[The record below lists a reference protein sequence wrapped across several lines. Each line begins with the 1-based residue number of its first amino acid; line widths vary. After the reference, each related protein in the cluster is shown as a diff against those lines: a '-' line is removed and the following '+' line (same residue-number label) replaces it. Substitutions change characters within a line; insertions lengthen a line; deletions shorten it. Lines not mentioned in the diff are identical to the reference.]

1 MPSFRVLLITL
12 FLSLPLAGCSS
23 FNDLKN
29 EVMKGVSQK
38 QIEPAVLSKSSP
50 RKVKPLRAPSL
61 KTPAPSSKCSY
72 IVRDLSVPNATAVWC
87 MPRVSRR

>member
-1 MPSFRVLLITL
+1 MSLFRVVFFTL
-12 FLSLPLAGCSS
+12 FLSVPLTGCSS
-23 FNDLKN
+23 FSDFKKSVL
-29 EVMKGVSQK
+29 KGVSQK
-38 QIEPAVLSKSSP
+38 QVEPSVRSKSSP
-50 RKVKPLRAPSL
+50 SKVKQLRAPSL